1 LDGNVENFGD
11 RALKVRQ
18 HTKLSQEAFA
28 NEIGISSK
36 QTVSNVEKGK
46 QKKYSDDEINK
57 IIDKFGISKQWFI
70 LGEGKMLQSDL
81 TKSTQTLVD
90 TGKHFIVPIISAQV
104 SGSPSGKIHY
114 EVVECGEMSV
124 SKMLFKT
131 IPNIEHVT
139 AIEVKGHSMSPRIN
153 EGDYVVVDK
162 TGFFDYD
169 GIYVLQIDGMLLV
182 KRLQVTTK
190 GLKIISDNR
199 RFDEDFYD
207 PENDQRSVTIFGKVI
222 LVINQNMGSF

>member
-1 LDGNVENFGD
+1 MSDFGQRIKELRKKFD
-11 RALKVRQ
+11 LTQQLLAD
-18 HTKLSQEAFA
+18 
-28 NEIGISSK
+28 EIGVNNK
-36 QTVSNVEKGK
+36 QTISDVEKGK
-46 QKKYSDDEINK
+46 QKSLNDDQIRIILDKY
-57 IIDKFGISKQWFI
+57 GVSKGWLI
-70 LGEGKMLQSDL
+70 LGEGEMLESDQPQHTQS
-81 TKSTQTLVD
+81 LVD
-90 TGKHFIVPIISAQV
+90 TGKHFIVPIISAV
-104 SGSPSGKIHY
+104 ASGSPSGKIHY

-131 IPNIEHVT
+131 IPNIENVT
-139 AIEVKGHSMSPRIN
+139 SIEVKGHSMAPRIN
-153 EGDYVVVDK
+153 DGDYVIVDK

-207 PENDQRSVTIFGKVI
+207 PDNDQRSVSIFGKVI
-222 LVINQNMGSF
+222 LVINQNMGAF